1 MLAWPTKDPD
11 DVLDYTLDWSQRLV
25 QGDDILSS
33 VWFTDSSTSPGL
45 EIDSDSFDANSST
58 VWLSGG
64 IPGTTYLVTNR
75 VTTAGTRIMDQSVKL
90 KVKEK

>member
-11 DVLDYTLDWSQRLV
+11 DVLDYTLDWSLRLV
-25 QGDDILSS
+25 TGDDITTS
-33 VWFTDSSTSPGL
+33 VWFTDSATSPGL
-45 EIDSDSFDANSST
+45 EMDSDTFDGNSAT

-64 IPGTTYLVTNR
+64 IPGTTYIVTNR
-75 VTTAGTRIMDQSVKL
+75 VTTNAARIMDQSVKL